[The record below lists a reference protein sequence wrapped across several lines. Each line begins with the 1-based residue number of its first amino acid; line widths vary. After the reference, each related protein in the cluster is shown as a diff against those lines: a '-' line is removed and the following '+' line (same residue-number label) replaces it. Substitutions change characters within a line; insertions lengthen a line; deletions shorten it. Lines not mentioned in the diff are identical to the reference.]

1 MAFNPDEYLKSSG
14 EFNPDEFLKNYAV
27 KEEAKRPV
35 TSMGQ
40 RFAQGLADPF
50 LGGAQRAIEVGK
62 APQAFT
68 ANPLINLINVLGQK
82 SFDVGLKATGQ
93 KPAAE
98 QIQQDIAQTR
108 QNYVAPEGIDFVRMG
123 GNILNPTTFMSPTN
137 AATSILG
144 KIGTGAVTGAGYSAL
159 APTMSQ
165 EELQSNLGT
174 GALTGGLFSAATS
187 GLGRVISPNAST
199 DPQMKIIK
207 DMGITPTLGQTLGKR
222 WNAYE
227 EKLTSF
233 PLIGDIINS
242 ARTKNEEK
250 FRTGLFNT
258 ILSNID
264 EKLPTT
270 QLKGRDPLNYTK
282 DKIGASY
289 QTLLDKLGAVK
300 VDGTFVSQADDIATM
315 IKNSGMSPEKVA
327 EFNYLLKPIEDALK
341 QNNRGYITSES
352 YKMIESEL
360 SKQIKKLNASDS
372 TFDIKLSS
380 AASQLKDNLYNLLER
395 HSSTLPKIKGNTLA
409 EELQRTNKAWAMY
422 KRTEKAA
429 GAQGAELGD
438 FTPSQFAR
446 AVSQLEPS
454 KARYAQGSALL
465 QEVSDAAKSV
475 IGNKISNANPYI
487 RSLGTIGGT
496 AAAVTNL
503 PTYLMSAIATY
514 GLYNPISQKLI
525 NKALTERPDIA
536 PAIREFIN
544 QQSPRALSVTPSLL
558 GNNNEQ

>member
-1 MAFNPDEYLKSSG
+1 MSINEKDIQWDSEPQIDAANITWDEEPIK
-14 EFNPDEFLKNYAV
+14 K
-27 KEEAKRPV
+27 PV
-35 TSMGQ
+35 TSMGE
-40 RFAQGLADPF
+40 RFAQGFKDPF
-50 LGGAQRAIEVGK
+50 LGGGQRAIEVGK
-62 APQAFT
+62 SPQAFT
-68 ANPLINLINVLGQK
+68 ANPLINLMNVLGQK

-123 GNILNPTTFMSPTN
+123 GNILNPTTFMSPTS
-137 AATSILG
+137 AATNLLG
-144 KIGTGAVTGAGYSAL
+144 KVGVGAATGAGYSAL

-174 GALTGGLFSAATS
+174 GALTGGLFSAGTS
-187 GLGRVISPNAST
+187 ALGRVISPNAST
-199 DPQMKIIK
+199 DAQMKIIK
-207 DMGITPTLGQTLGKR
+207 DMGITPTLGQSLGKR

-233 PLIGDIINS
+233 PLVGDIIAN

-289 QTLLDKLGAVK
+289 QTLLNKLGAIR
-300 VDGTFVSQADDIATM
+300 VDGTFVSQADDLATM

-454 KARYAQGSALL
+454 KAKYAQGSALL

-475 IGNKISNANPYI
+475 IGNKISNANPYV
-487 RSLGTIGGT
+487 RSLGTVAGLG
-496 AAAVTNL
+496 AAAINL
-503 PTYLMSAIATY
+503 PNYLMAAITTY

-525 NKALTERPDIA
+525 NKAITERPEIA
-536 PAIREFIN
+536 PAVREFIN
-544 QQSPRALSVTPSLL
+544 QQSPRALSVMPSLL

>member
-1 MAFNPDEYLKSSG
+1 MPINEKDIQWDAEPQIDTSNITWDAEPEK
-14 EFNPDEFLKNYAV
+14 K
-27 KEEAKRPV
+27 PV
-35 TSMGQ
+35 TSIGQ
-40 RFAQGLADPF
+40 RFAQGFKDPF

-68 ANPLINLINVLGQK
+68 TNPLINLMNVLGQK

-123 GNILNPTTFMSPTN
+123 GNILNPTTFMSPTS
-137 AATSILG
+137 AATSLLG
-144 KIGTGAVTGAGYSAL
+144 KVGVGAATGAGYSAL
-159 APTMSQ
+159 APTISQ
-165 EELQSNLGT
+165 EELASNLGT
-174 GALTGGLFSAATS
+174 GALTGGLFSAGTS
-187 GLGRVISPNAST
+187 ALGRVISPNAST
-199 DPQMKIIK
+199 DAQMKIIK

-233 PLIGDIINS
+233 PLVGDIIAN

-258 ILSNID
+258 ILSNVD
-264 EKLPTT
+264 EKLPTKT
-270 QLKGRDPLNYTK
+270 LKGRDPLNYTK
-282 DKIGASY
+282 DKIQASY
-289 QTLLDKLGAVK
+289 DNLLDKLGAIK
-300 VDGTFVSQADDIATM
+300 IDGTFVSQADDLATM
-315 IKNSGMSPEKVA
+315 IEKSGMSPEKVQ
-327 EFNYLLKPIEDALK
+327 EFNYLLKPIFDARN
-341 QNNRGYITSES
+341 QNNYITSES

-360 SKQIKKLNASDS
+360 SKQIKKLNASNS
-372 TFDIKLSS
+372 TFDTKLSG
-380 AASQLKDNLYNLLER
+380 AASQLKDNLYNMLER
-395 HSSTLPKIKGNTLA
+395 HSSTLPKIKGKTLA

-422 KRTEKAA
+422 KRTAKAA
-429 GAQGAELGD
+429 GAQGAEIGE

-454 KARYAQGSALL
+454 KDRYATGDALL

-475 IGNKISNANPYI
+475 IGNKISNANPYV
-487 RSLGTIGGT
+487 RSLGTIAGLG
-496 AAAVTNL
+496 AAAINL
-503 PTYLMSAIATY
+503 PNYLMAAIGTY

-525 NKALTERPDIA
+525 NKAITERPELA

-544 QQSPRALSVTPSLL
+544 QQSPRALSVMPSLL
-558 GNNNEQ
+558 SEGQ

>member
-1 MAFNPDEYLKSSG
+1 MPINEKDIQWDSEPQIDAANITWDAEPIK
-14 EFNPDEFLKNYAV
+14 K
-27 KEEAKRPV
+27 PV
-35 TSMGQ
+35 TSIGE
-40 RFAQGLADPF
+40 RFAQGFKDPF

-62 APQAFT
+62 SPQAFT
-68 ANPLINLINVLGQK
+68 ANPLINLMNVLGQK

-108 QNYVAPEGIDFVRMG
+108 QNYVSPEGIDFARMG
-123 GNILNPTTFMSPTN
+123 GNILNPTTFMSPTS
-137 AATSILG
+137 AATNILG
-144 KIGTGAVTGAGYSAL
+144 KVGVGAATGAGYSAL

-174 GALTGGLFSAATS
+174 GAVTGGLFSAGTS
-187 GLGRVISPNAST
+187 ALGRVISPNAST

-207 DMGITPTLGQTLGKR
+207 EMGISPTLGQTLGKR

-227 EKLTSF
+227 EKLTSV
-233 PLIGDIINS
+233 PLIGDIIAN

-258 ILSNID
+258 ILKNVD
-264 EKLPTT
+264 DKLPTT
-270 QLKGRDPLNYTK
+270 TLKGRDPLNYTK
-282 DKIGASY
+282 DKIQSSY
-289 QTLLDKLGAVK
+289 KNVLDRLGAIQI
-300 VDGTFVSQADDIATM
+300 DGTFVSQADDLATM
-315 IKNSGMSPEKVA
+315 IQRSGMSPEKVA
-327 EFNYLLKPIEDALK
+327 EFNYLLKPIQDAQSK
-341 QNNRGYITSES
+341 NGYITSDS

-360 SKQIKKLNASDS
+360 SKQIKKLNTSDS
-372 TFDIKLSS
+372 TFDLKLSG
-380 AASQLKDNLYNLLER
+380 AASQLKDNLYSLLER
-395 HSSTLPKIKGNTLA
+395 HSSNLPKVKGNTLA

-422 KRTEKAA
+422 KRTAKAA
-429 GAQGAELGD
+429 GAQGAEVGE

-454 KARYAQGSALL
+454 KDRYGEGSALL

-475 IGNKISNANPYI
+475 IGNKISNANPYV
-487 RSLGTIGGT
+487 RSIGALAGG
-496 AAAVTNL
+496 AAAYANL
-503 PTYLMSAIATY
+503 PNYLAAAIGTY

-525 NKALTERPDIA
+525 NKALTERPELA
-536 PAIREFIN
+536 PAIREFVN
-544 QQSPRALSVTPSLL
+544 QQSPRALSVMPSLL

>member
-1 MAFNPDEYLKSSG
+1 MAFNPDEYLQSSG
-14 EFNPDEFLKNYAV
+14 NFNPDEFLGIT
-27 KEEAKRPV
+27 KEELKKKPV
-35 TSMGQ
+35 TSMSE
-40 RFAQGLADPF
+40 RFAQGFKDPF

-62 APQAFT
+62 APNAFVT
-68 ANPLINLINVLGQK
+68 NPLINLMNVLGQK

-108 QNYVAPEGIDFVRMG
+108 QNYVPPEGVDWARMG
-123 GNILNPTTFMSPTN
+123 GNIVNPTTFMSPTN
-137 AATSILG
+137 AATSLG
-144 KIGTGAVTGAGYSAL
+144 KKILTNAAVGSGYSAL
-159 APTMSQ
+159 APTMSP
-165 EELQSNLGT
+165 EELQSNLST
-174 GALTGGLFSAATS
+174 GAVTGGLFSAGTS
-187 GLGRVISPNAST
+187 ALGRIVSPNAST
-199 DPQMKIIK
+199 DAQMKIIK

-233 PLIGDIINS
+233 PLIGDIINN

-258 ILSNID
+258 ILSNVD

-270 QLKGRDPLNYTK
+270 PLKGRDPLNYTK
-282 DKIGASY
+282 DKIQSSY
-289 QTLLDKLGAVK
+289 KNLLDKLGAIQI
-300 VDGTFVSQADDIATM
+300 DGTFVSQADDLATM
-315 IKNSGMSPEKVA
+315 IQKSGMSPEKVA
-327 EFNYLLKPIEDALK
+327 EFNYLLKPIQDAQSNK
-341 QNNRGYITSES
+341 GYITSDS

-360 SKQIKKLNASDS
+360 SKQIKKLNASNS
-372 TFDIKLSS
+372 TFDIKLSG

-395 HSSTLPKIKGNTLA
+395 HSSNLPKIKGNTLA

-422 KRTEKAA
+422 KRTEKAS
-429 GAQGAELGD
+429 GAQAAEVGD

-454 KARYAQGSALL
+454 KSRYAQGSALL

-475 IGNKISNANPYI
+475 IGNKISNANPYV

-496 AAAVTNL
+496 AAAITNL
-503 PTYLMSAIATY
+503 PNYLMAAITTY

-525 NKALTERPDIA
+525 NKAITERPDIA
-536 PAIREFIN
+536 PAIKEFIN
-544 QQSPRALSVTPSLL
+544 QQSPKALSVMPSLL
-558 GNNNEQ
+558 GKNNE

>member
-1 MAFNPDEYLKSSG
+1 MAFNPDEYLQSSG
-14 EFNPDEFLKNYAV
+14 NFNPDEFLGV
-27 KEEAKRPV
+27 TKEELKKKPV
-35 TSMGQ
+35 TSMGE
-40 RFAQGLADPF
+40 RFATGFKDPF

-62 APQAFT
+62 APQAFVT
-68 ANPLINLINVLGQK
+68 NPLINLMNVLGQK

-98 QIQQDIAQTR
+98 QIQQDIAQTK
-108 QNYVAPEGIDFVRMG
+108 QNYVPPEGVDWARMG
-123 GNILNPTTFMSPTN
+123 GNIVNPTTFMSPTN
-137 AATSILG
+137 AAKTILG
-144 KIGTGAVTGAGYSAL
+144 KVGTNAAVGAGYSAL

-187 GLGRVISPNAST
+187 GLGRIVSPNAST
-199 DPQMKIIK
+199 DAQMKIIK

-258 ILSNID
+258 ILSNVD

-282 DKIGASY
+282 DKIQSSY
-289 QTLLDKLGAVK
+289 KNLLNKLGAVP
-300 VDGTFVSQADDIATM
+300 VDNTFTTQADELATM
-315 IKNSGMSPEKVA
+315 IEKSGMSPEKVA
-327 EFNYLLKPIEDALK
+327 EFNYLLKPIKDA
-341 QNNRGYITSES
+341 QSEAGYITSDS
-352 YKMIESEL
+352 YKKIESEL
-360 SKQIKKLNASDS
+360 SKQIRKLNASNN
-372 TFDIKLSS
+372 TFDTTLSN
-380 AASQLKDNLYNLLER
+380 AASQLKDNLYNMLER
-395 HSSTLPKIKGNTLA
+395 HANNLPTTTGKNLA
-409 EELQRTNKAWAMY
+409 EDLQRTNKAWAMY
-422 KRTEKAA
+422 KRTVKAS
-429 GAQGAELGD
+429 GAQGAEVGE

-454 KARYAQGSALL
+454 KDKYGEGSALL

-475 IGNKISNANPYI
+475 IGNKISNANPYV

-496 AAAVTNL
+496 AAAITNL
-503 PTYLMSAIATY
+503 PNYLMAAITTY

-525 NKALTERPDIA
+525 NKAITERPDIA
-536 PAIREFIN
+536 PAIKEFIN
-544 QQSPRALSVTPSLL
+544 QQSPRALTVMPSLL
-558 GNNNEQ
+558 GKNNEQ